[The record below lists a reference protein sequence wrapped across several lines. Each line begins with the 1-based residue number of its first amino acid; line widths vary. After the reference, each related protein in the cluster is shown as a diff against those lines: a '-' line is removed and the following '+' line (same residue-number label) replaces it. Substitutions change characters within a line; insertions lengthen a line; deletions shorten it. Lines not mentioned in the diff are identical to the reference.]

1 MVSRYKENIIG
12 RANYI
17 VENVLPAICAPSQPL
32 NHPHPENRQRHYI
45 SADALLALERLV
57 IGRECNAFDRF
68 TTERKSLAYS
78 ELIRLGLIMGTITET
93 SGRSY
98 PEVVVRGVTT
108 AGNKVYQNHERD
120 AGESN
125 LGLRSAFIGV
135 ILLIIVAIIILA
147 IRRG

>member
-1 MVSRYKENIIG
+1 MVSRYNENIIG

-17 VENVLPAICAPSQPL
+17 VENVLPAICAFSQPL
-32 NHPHPENRQRHYI
+32 NHSHPENRQRHYI

-93 SGRSY
+93 PGRSY

>member
-1 MVSRYKENIIG
+1 MASQYNENIIG
-12 RANYI
+12 RVNYI
-17 VENVLPAICAPSQPL
+17 IENVLPVICASSQPL
-32 NHPHPENRQRHYI
+32 NNPHPENRQRHYI

-57 IGRECNAFDRF
+57 IGRECNSFDRF

-93 SGRSY
+93 PGRSY